1 MQQMPQE
8 TEHARSIV
16 FHCSLRKLQS
26 ENELPSAN
34 KRFELEVW
42 SLSGAKVA
50 VIPAWYDSRTFLVNH
65 RVWAAAVDHHKRQGH
80 RPAPEY
86 QPGYLDDRY
95 QMFIKAECEPRLDFN
110 DLPQQQMDLFFGDL
124 LDTLKV
130 EVEEVK
136 EFNLAYAKWESL
148 FRGGELTPISSSESS
163 ESDDT

>member
-1 MQQMPQE
+1 MRQE
-8 TEHARSIV
+8 TEHAQSIV
-16 FHCSLRKLQS
+16 FQCILRKLQS
-26 ENELPSAN
+26 ENETPSAN

-42 SLSGAKVA
+42 SLNGTKVA
-50 VIPAWYDSRTFLVNH
+50 VIPAWYNSRTFLVNH
-65 RVWAAAVDHHKRQGH
+65 QAWSAARDYHKRHGH

-95 QMFIKAECEPRLDFN
+95 QMFITTECEPQLDFN
-110 DLPQQQMDLFFGDL
+110 DLPRKQSDLFFGEL
-124 LDTLKV
+124 LDKLKV
-130 EVEEVK
+130 EVQEVA